1 MNSALWIIGL
11 GAILSTA
18 ASTGYASDDALALSF
33 EADLEIG
40 LETVYASDDPDEEYN
55 EAYVSGEASIEYA
68 FSEDILA
75 FAQMS
80 MESVADAEGT
90 RAFQDLGVYIS
101 ELGVLFDFE
110 PVQLTLG
117 KFSPSLGAANDALPG
132 FFGADFV
139 DEYEFEEA
147 LGFSI
152 EAGLGSGTLGA
163 AVFFA
168 DDTGLSES
176 WGQKRGRNT
185 VSDGG
190 VGNTGKLNNFTLTF
204 DLELDDTT
212 VHAGFR
218 HLSKGEGDAEA
229 ERGVV
234 LAFAH
239 DVSNAIEIIGEVAHF
254 SHFEGS
260 PEDATFGALGV
271 SYETGFA
278 TYSASV
284 TRREIDGIGA
294 DTLFSAGFD
303 KELSDYSSL
312 TAGYAF
318 TEEEGVES
326 HRLAVAVVFEFGG

>member
-1 MNSALWIIGL
+1 MNAALWIIGL
-11 GAILSTA
+11 GAVLSTA
-18 ASTGYASDDALALSF
+18 ASTGYASDDASALRF

-80 MESVADAEGT
+80 IESVTDAEGT
-90 RAFQDLGVYIS
+90 RAFQDLGAYIS
-101 ELGVLFDFE
+101 EIGLFFDFE
-110 PVQLTLG
+110 PVHLTLG
-117 KFSPSLGAANDALPG
+117 KFSPSFGVANDALPG

-139 DEYEFEEA
+139 DEYEVEEV
-147 LGFSI
+147 LGLSI
-152 EAGLGSGTLGA
+152 EAELGVGTFGA
-163 AVFFA
+163 AVFYA
-168 DDTGLSES
+168 DDTRLSES
-176 WGQKRGRNT
+176 WGRKRGRNM

-190 VGNTGKLNNFTLTF
+190 VGNTGKLNNFTLTY
-204 DLELDDTT
+204 DLEIEETT
-212 VHAGFR
+212 LHAGFR
-218 HLSKGEGDAEA
+218 HLSEGEGDEEA
-229 ERGVV
+229 ERGAV
-234 LAFAH
+234 LGFAH
-239 DVSNAIEIIGEVAHF
+239 EVSDAIEIVGEVAHF

-260 PEDATFGALGV
+260 SEDAIFGALGL
-271 SYETGFA
+271 SYGTDFA

-284 TRREIDGIGA
+284 TRREIEGLGT

-303 KELSDYSSL
+303 KELSDHSSF

-326 HRLAVAVVFEFGG
+326 HRLAVAFVFEFGG